1 LPGAQDEAYAC
12 LSVSDTGVGM
22 DEQIRGKI
30 FEPFFSTKERTKG
43 TGLGLAVVYG
53 IVNSHHGFVDVASQP
68 GQGSTF
74 RLYFPI
80 PTSSTAPIVHDEPR
94 ANEASGGNETI
105 LVAEDEEA
113 LRDLVQA
120 LLESKGYTILTA
132 SDGEQAVVLFEEH
145 RDGIDLVLTD
155 LGLPKLDGWSA
166 CKQMIALKPH
176 VKVIIASGYLDP
188 EMKQEMVARNSII
201 EFVHK
206 PYLPTELM
214 STVRSLLDRTQALE
228 A

>member
-1 LPGAQDEAYAC
+1 
-12 LSVSDTGVGM
+12 
-22 DEQIRGKI
+22 
-30 FEPFFSTKERTKG
+30 
-43 TGLGLAVVYG
+43 
-53 IVNSHHGFVDVASQP
+53 VNSHDGFVDVTSQP

-80 PTSSTAPIVHDEPR
+80 PTSSTVPIVHDEPQT
-94 ANEASGGNETI
+94 NEASGGNETI
-105 LVAEDEEA
+105 LVVEDEEA

-132 SDGEQAVVLFEEH
+132 CDGEQAVTQFQEH

-166 CKQMIALKPH
+166 CKHMIMLKPH
-176 VKVIIASGYLDP
+176 VKVIVASGYLDP
-188 EMKQEMVARNSII
+188 EMKQDMVARHSII

-214 STVRSLLDRTQALE
+214 STVRSLLDQTQAPE